1 MATQLKTIV
10 VSNPVA
16 DFKRRAAS
24 MQEIAKALN
33 LLRDNIARV
42 KGVGLIVLLEFGDG
56 VRHRVN
62 CDAGVVDATQ
72 VDADCTIAIPAADFI
87 QIVGGGIDPRFLIC
101 FQRMKMTGSPRAVT
115 KFLDAIGARQ
125 VVSSL
130 LTDRELPRPTT
141 DYDLAKSQIREF
153 GYCFI
158 KDALEPPRLRAL
170 LRRLEEQAAAEREI
184 GYATRGTATKTGVPL
199 IQPVWNLVNKGQAFL
214 DLASFPAAI
223 FPKTELRRATSSRSR
238 ARSQQR
244 RRPEAR

>member
-1 MATQLKTIV
+1 
-10 VSNPVA
+10 
-16 DFKRRAAS
+16 
-24 MQEIAKALN
+24 
-33 LLRDNIARV
+33 
-42 KGVGLIVLLEFGDG
+42 
-56 VRHRVN
+56 
-62 CDAGVVDATQ
+62 
-72 VDADCTIAIPAADFI
+72 
-87 QIVGGGIDPRFLIC
+87 
-101 FQRMKMTGSPRAVT
+101 
-115 KFLDAIGARQ
+115 
-125 VVSSL
+125 L